1 MAGTGQGRAL
11 RRQKRA
17 DSGHH
22 AAPAQPLPRHLAAPR
37 RPPVPRGPVSRG
49 RSPGGPGRSARCQ
62 CGSLGL
68 KPTGTPALPSGH
80 RGLLRVSVGT
90 RCQREGA
97 SWARQGGKLKEI
109 LDFLKLFPGRNF
121 RLFKD
126 SSARGVLGLCQLG
139 AAQGDAGAAA
149 SRTLPINY
157 GIWPYRTFKKLGIPG
172 PRPLPFVGTFLEYQH
187 GVHNFDQKCFE
198 KYGKIWGFYDGRQPV
213 LAVLD
218 PVLIKNILVK
228 ECYSIF
234 TNRRNFRLNG
244 ILESALNVAEDEQW
258 KRIRTVLSPTFTSG
272 KLKEMFHIINHYGE
286 KLVKNIEKKVANDEF
301 VAAKDIFGAYS
312 MDVVTSTSFSVNVD
326 SMNNPNDPF
335 VTNIKKF
342 LQFSFISPL
351 FLLLVLFPFVT
362 PVLEKM
368 KVTLLPSDVM
378 DFFKNVFTKMKKER
392 EKGSSTDRVDF
403 LQLMIESQ
411 NSHDGSKSAETNL
424 DKTLSDEEILAQA
437 LIFVFAGYETTSST
451 LSYIAYNLAIHPD
464 VQQRLQDEVDAHLPN
479 KAAPTYTAI
488 TQMEYLDMVVNESIR
503 LYPAGGRIERV
514 CKQTVELNGVTI
526 PEGMVVMIPAF
537 VLHRDPQY
545 WPEPEEFRPERFSKE
560 NKEGIDPYTF
570 LPFGAGPRNCIG
582 MRFAHLV
589 VKVAVVVL
597 LQNFS
602 FRPCKD
608 TPIPLVLDSKG
619 FMQPKKPIVLKMV
632 PRAQADLKK

>member
-1 MAGTGQGRAL
+1 M
-11 RRQKRA
+11 
-17 DSGHH
+17 
-22 AAPAQPLPRHLAAPR
+22 PLLPSLSPVTWLLLAAFLCL
-37 RPPVPRGPVSRG
+37 V
-49 RSPGGPGRSARCQ
+49 
-62 CGSLGL
+62 
-68 KPTGTPALPSGH
+68 AL
-80 RGLLRVSVGT
+80 
-90 RCQREGA
+90 
-97 SWARQGGKLKEI
+97 
-109 LDFLKLFPGRNF
+109 
-121 RLFKD
+121 
-126 SSARGVLGLCQLG
+126 
-139 AAQGDAGAAA
+139 
-149 SRTLPINY
+149 Y
-157 GIWPYRTFKKLGIPG
+157 GIWPYQTFKKLGIPG
-172 PRPLPFVGTFLEYQH
+172 PRPLPFVGTFLEYRH

-218 PVLIKNILVK
+218 PILIKNILVK
-228 ECYSIF
+228 ECYNIF

-258 KRIRTVLSPTFTSG
+258 KRISVVLSPAFTSG
-272 KLKEMFHIINHYGE
+272 KLKEMFHIINHHGG

-301 VAAKDIFGAYS
+301 VTAKDIFGAYS

-342 LQFSFISPL
+342 LQFSFLSPV
-351 FLLLVLFPFVT
+351 FLLLVLFPFVI

-368 KVTLLPSDVM
+368 KVALLPSDVM
-378 DFFKNVFTKMKKER
+378 DFFKNVFTKIKKER
-392 EKGSSTDRVDF
+392 EKGSSTLTKPKKGQNHTLLGGPSGESICVPEGGLVLDKVCLLPTHIFSASVSPQDRVDF

-411 NSHDGSKSAETNL
+411 KSHDGSKSAETNL
-424 DKTLSDEEILAQA
+424 DKTLSDEEVLAQA

-451 LSYIAYNLAIHPD
+451 LSYIAYNLATHPD

-479 KAAPTYTAI
+479 KASPTYNAI
-488 TQMEYLDMVVNESIR
+488 IQMEYLDMVVSESIR
-503 LYPAGGRIERV
+503 LYPTGGRLERV
-514 CKQTVELNGVTI
+514 CKKTVELNGVTI
-526 PEGMVVMIPAF
+526 PEGMVVLIPAF

-545 WPEPEEFRPERFSKE
+545 WPEPDEFRPERFSKE
-560 NKEGIDPYTF
+560 SKEGIDPYTF

-582 MRFAHLV
+582 MRFALLV

-608 TPIPLVLDSKG
+608 TPMRICGDVSHYLPLTPSEISYWAMQVPTRLVLPSECCIQMRWPCRVVIPLDLDSKG

>member
-1 MAGTGQGRAL
+1 MQL
-11 RRQKRA
+11 
-17 DSGHH
+17 
-22 AAPAQPLPRHLAAPR
+22 
-37 RPPVPRGPVSRG
+37 
-49 RSPGGPGRSARCQ
+49 
-62 CGSLGL
+62 
-68 KPTGTPALPSGH
+68 LPSLSLVTW
-80 RGLLRVSVGT
+80 LLLIA
-90 RCQREGA
+90 C
-97 SWARQGGKLKEI
+97 
-109 LDFLKLFPGRNF
+109 
-121 RLFKD
+121 
-126 SSARGVLGLCQLG
+126 LCLV
-139 AAQGDAGAAA
+139 A
-149 SRTLPINY
+149 LY
-157 GIWPYRTFKKLGIPG
+157 GIWPYQTFKKLGIPG

-218 PVLIKNILVK
+218 PILIKNILVK
-228 ECYSIF
+228 ECYDIF

-244 ILESALNVAEDEQW
+244 LLGSALNVAEDEQW

-272 KLKEMFHIINHYGE
+272 KLKEMFHLINHYGE
-286 KLVKNIEKKVANDEF
+286 KLVQNIEKRVANDEF
-301 VAAKDIFGAYS
+301 VTAKDVFGAYS

-335 VTNIKKF
+335 VANIKKF
-342 LQFSFISPL
+342 LQFSFLSPL

-362 PVLEKM
+362 PVLERM

-378 DFFKNVFTKMKKER
+378 EFFKNVFTKMKKER
-392 EKGSSTDRVDF
+392 GKGSSTDRVDF

-424 DKTLSDEEILAQA
+424 DKTLSDEEVLAQA

-451 LSYIAYNLAIHPD
+451 LSYIAYNL
-464 VQQRLQDEVDAHLPN
+464 DEVDTHLPN
-479 KAAPTYTAI
+479 KATPTYNTI
-488 TQMEYLDMVVNESIR
+488 IQMEYLDMVVNESIR
-503 LYPAGGRIERV
+503 LYPAGGWLERV
-514 CKQTVELNGVTI
+514 CKRTVELNGVTI
-526 PEGMVVMIPAF
+526 PEGMVVLFPAF

-545 WPEPEEFRPERFSKE
+545 WPEPDEFRPERFSKE

-582 MRFAHLV
+582 MRFALLV

-608 TPIPLVLDSKG
+608 TWWPPRRAEIPLETNPGVG
-619 FMQPKKPIVLKMV
+619 MW
-632 PRAQADLKK
+632 

>member
-1 MAGTGQGRAL
+1 MQL
-11 RRQKRA
+11 
-17 DSGHH
+17 
-22 AAPAQPLPRHLAAPR
+22 
-37 RPPVPRGPVSRG
+37 
-49 RSPGGPGRSARCQ
+49 
-62 CGSLGL
+62 
-68 KPTGTPALPSGH
+68 LPSFSPVTW
-80 RGLLRVSVGT
+80 LLLV
-90 RCQREGA
+90 A
-97 SWARQGGKLKEI
+97 
-109 LDFLKLFPGRNF
+109 FLCLVA
-121 RLFKD
+121 L
-126 SSARGVLGLCQLG
+126 
-139 AAQGDAGAAA
+139 
-149 SRTLPINY
+149 Y

-172 PRPLPFVGTFLEYQH
+172 PRPLPFLGTFLEYRH
-187 GVHNFDQKCFE
+187 GVHHFDQVCFE

-218 PVLIKNILVK
+218 PILIKNILVK

-234 TNRRNFRLNG
+234 TNRRNFGLNG
-244 ILESALNVAEDEQW
+244 LLESALNVAADEQW

-286 KLVKNIEKKVANDEF
+286 KLVENIEKKVANDEF
-301 VAAKDIFGAYS
+301 VTAKDIFGAYS
-312 MDVVTSTSFSVNVD
+312 MDVVASTSFSVNVD
-326 SMNNPNDPF
+326 SMGNPNDPF

-342 LQFSFISPL
+342 LEFSFLSPL
-351 FLLLVLFPFVT
+351 FMLLVLFPFVI

-378 DFFKNVFTKMKKER
+378 NFFKDVFMKMKKER

-411 NSHDGSKSAETNL
+411 NLQDGSKSAEADW

-464 VQQRLQDEVDAHLPN
+464 VQQRLQDEVDAYLPN
-479 KAAPTYTAI
+479 KATPTYDAI

-503 LYPAGGRIERV
+503 LYPAGGRLERV
-514 CKQTVELNGVTI
+514 CKQTVEISGVTI
-526 PEGMVVMIPAF
+526 PKDVVVMIPAF

-545 WPEPEEFRPERFSKE
+545 WPDPDEFRPERFSKE
-560 NKEGIDPYTF
+560 NKESLDPYTF

-582 MRFAHLV
+582 MRFALLV

-597 LQNFS
+597 LQNFF
-602 FRPCKD
+602 FRTCRD

-632 PRAQADLKK
+632 PRGQADLKK